1 MVVFPNAKLNLGLRV
16 VSRRSDGYHD
26 IDTVFYPIP
35 LSDILEIIPSDKDIE
50 FTFSGKEIKGES
62 NTNLCFKAYQLIKT
76 DYPQIPSI
84 RIHLHKNIPMGA
96 GLGGGS
102 SDGAFMLKLL
112 NEKFQL
118 GINKESLQQYALAL
132 GSDCPFF
139 IYNEVCSA
147 SGRGEVLEKIE
158 LTLHDKIIVLV
169 TPGLHISTAEAFSK
183 ITIKNNPVR
192 CSEII
197 KQPIN
202 EWKENL
208 INDFEESVF
217 QIHPILKRI
226 KEKLYNA
233 GAAYASMSGTGSTV
247 YGIFEKDLIGFN
259 FPGES
264 FEVVKILNGKAIRQ
278 MH

>member
-1 MVVFPNAKLNLGLRV
+1 MVVFPNAKINLGLRV
-16 VSRRSDGYHD
+16 VSKRSDGYHN

-35 LSDILEIIPSDKDIE
+35 FNDILEIIPSNKDIE
-50 FTFSGKEIKGES
+50 FTFSGKEIKGDT

-102 SDGAFMLKLL
+102 SNGTFMLKLL

-118 GINKESLQQYALAL
+118 GINNETLQKYALAL

-139 IYNEVCSA
+139 IDNKVCSA
-147 SGRGEVLEKIE
+147 GGRGELFEKFE
-158 LTLHDKIIVLV
+158 LTLHDKIILLV

-183 ITIKNNPVR
+183 VNIKNNPLR
-192 CSEII
+192 CSEVLQ
-197 KQPIN
+197 QPIN
-202 EWKENL
+202 KWKENL

-217 QIHPILKRI
+217 QIHPILKTI
-226 KEKLYNA
+226 KERLYNA
-233 GAAYASMSGTGSTV
+233 GAVYASMSGTGSTM
-247 YGIFEKDLIGFN
+247 YGIFEKDPTEIK

-264 FEVVKILNGKAIRQ
+264 FELVKILNGKAIRQ